1 MHEIVASRVDWR
13 LGGRRLWR
21 KAIAIASYRFVL
33 AAAKRAAKSKMLGV
47 LKWSGSWQCSVQC
60 TVECRKEVQWVGRDF
75 DLHKNVKCEMCEG
88 DWGLEVSFI
97 WCAIDFAIRSANSSI
112 N

>member
-13 LGGRRLWR
+13 LGRRGGGGGGVCR

-60 TVECRKEVQWVGRDF
+60 TVESRKEVQWVGRDF
-75 DLHKNVKCEMCEG
+75 DLHKKWCVGCVNVNVNATG
-88 DWGLEVSFI
+88 GWRWALFDVP
-97 WCAIDFAIRSANSSI
+97 
-112 N
+112 